1 VCSLLNL
8 ITYPKSVHFTSLTL
22 SAEYWGS
29 RQHMPPEQDH
39 NHNLESVALNY
50 PCPVRRLR
58 IVRHNKARHRE
69 NEIREQSYFYLCCLC
84 RSQHTFGPW
93 TEAGPPG
100 GAATRCFQAK
110 WWAFLDLRHCLPEG
124 SPRNVSKLSGR
135 HSWIFSTTSHWV
147 RHVTS
152 SR

>member
-1 VCSLLNL
+1 MSRV
-8 ITYPKSVHFTSLTL
+8 TSIYAAYVGHSTP
-22 SAEYWGS
+22 S
-29 RQHMPPEQDH
+29 DH
-39 NHNLESVALNY
+39 G
-50 PCPVRRLR
+50 RRSDL
-58 IVRHNKARHRE
+58 
-69 NEIREQSYFYLCCLC
+69 
-84 RSQHTFGPW
+84 
-93 TEAGPPG
+93 PG
-100 GAATRCFQAK
+100 GPATRCFQAK